1 MAHWY
6 ALFSKVV
13 MPLINSIATNPITL
27 AIRNDINKSN
37 SKISCALER
46 MSSGFKINRAKDFI
60 LISFIIHIYFV
71 YIIIIGKFI
80 IKKVKRRCNI
90 PAQLKL
96 RTVNQDERRLYI

>member
-1 MAHWY
+1 MFLTYKLRGANNYWVN
-6 ALFSKVV
+6 LGPFNTFTW
-13 MPLINSIATNPITL
+13 NS
-27 AIRNDINKSN
+27 
-37 SKISCALER
+37 
-46 MSSGFKINRAKDFI
+46 KINRAKDFI

-96 RTVNQDERRLYI
+96 RTVNQDERRLYT